1 LNQTTPFSFKHS
13 PLRWLHV
20 LVGVTGV
27 FIFLNTGQYMDKQL
41 DHLRGMDLGPRA
53 LYRSAHIYILFASLL
68 HLMLGAYLKQ
78 ANGIIQIAIQ
88 IAASL
93 MMLFALG
100 LFVWSFYSETSLQLI
115 EGRKLDWVFIYPR
128 HQQ

>member
-78 ANGIIQIAIQ
+78 ANSIIQIAIQ

-93 MMLFALG
+93 MIIIRSWLICMEFLFRNQPA
-100 LFVWSFYSETSLQLI
+100 I
-115 EGRKLDWVFIYPR
+115 N
-128 HQQ
+128 